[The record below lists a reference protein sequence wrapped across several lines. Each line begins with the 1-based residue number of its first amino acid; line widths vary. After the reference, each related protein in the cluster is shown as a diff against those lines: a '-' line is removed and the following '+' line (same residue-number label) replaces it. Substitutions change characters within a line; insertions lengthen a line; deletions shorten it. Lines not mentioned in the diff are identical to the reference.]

1 MVVPFSTTPYPITY
15 AKIWRS
21 YRSEHIIFPTLPY
34 AEALVEAGV
43 DSLFNR
49 RQILTTKLF
58 NDIANDE
65 SHKLYQLLP
74 SKNFSNY
81 NMRKENIFNVA
92 ISRTNRFKN
101 SFIQHNST
109 MYYFR

>member
-1 MVVPFSTTPYPITY
+1 MLVPFSTTPYPITCLCEDPEKLQKR
-15 AKIWRS
+15 AL
-21 YRSEHIIFPTLPY
+21 HIIFLTLPY

-58 NDIANDE
+58 HDIANDYQA
-65 SHKLYQLLP
+65 LGYQLLP

-81 NMRKENIFNVA
+81 NMRKEDIFNVS
-92 ISRTNRFKN
+92 I
-101 SFIQHNST
+101 
-109 MYYFR
+109 Y